1 MPKPRP
7 RPCPVCL
14 RRPCACPDPADECD
28 EQAAIEEDAR
38 IRELLRGFPDAYVLP
53 ARRRIRTG

>member
-1 MPKPRP
+1 MPNPRP

-14 RRPCACPDPADECD
+14 RRPCQCPDPSDESD

-38 IRELLRGFPDAYVLP
+38 IRALLRGFPEAYVLP
-53 ARRRIRTG
+53 AKRTG